1 MLLSLLATNI
11 YIKINQGYCEVLW
24 VAAFGIV
31 STDQRN
37 KQLHPYWITVEF
49 SVTCPEEA
57 NLQPTQRSVQKE
69 LYFWEAWD
77 ALIYPVCSD
86 TQKSQACTGEYCWW
100 QWQVLGTL
108 GNQSRRHTASLSLPT
123 GGSCGTE
130 TFNSSKL
137 LEEQLYFLTVSVLHS
152 LFAFL
157 RYFLSRTAR

>member
-24 VAAFGIV
+24 VTAFGIV

-37 KQLHPYWITVEF
+37 KQLHPHWITAEF

-69 LYFWEAWD
+69 LHFWEAWV
-77 ALIYPVCSD
+77 ALVYPMCSD
-86 TQKSQACTGEYCWW
+86 TQKSQECTGEHCWW
-100 QWQVLGTL
+100 QWQVLSSL
-108 GNQSRRHTASLSLPT
+108 GNQSRIHSASLSLPK
-123 GGSCGTE
+123 GRSCRTE

-137 LEEQLYFLTVSVLHS
+137 LDEQLYFLTVSFLYS
-152 LFAFL
+152 LLLCISEIF
-157 RYFLSRTAR
+157 SN